1 MNNEP
6 EPGMGF
12 LPTVSSPKK
21 RIAPDVVPNPA
32 PAPVVNNYNAVLDA
46 KAAEAVRDA
55 AEAVRDAAGAV
66 RGAVFV
72 VLVLVLFLFIALK
85 HGPKLLQA

>member
-1 MNNEP
+1 MNSEP

-12 LPTVSSPKK
+12 LPTASSPKK

-32 PAPVVNNYNAVLDA
+32 PAPVVNNYNFVLDA
-46 KAAEAVRDA
+46 RAAEAVRDA
-55 AEAVRDAAGAV
+55 
-66 RGAVFV
+66 VFMV
-72 VLVLVLFLFIALK
+72 LMLVLVYIALR